1 MANGD
6 GWRRFKKWWKD
17 KIGDNFHAETRDNN
31 EGVGRFLNG
40 IDNFWNR
47 ITGSGLTDAE
57 REANAYSAAQAEEQ
71 YAREVEFYE
80 KYQSPKAMA
89 SQGVNPFG
97 LSGSAGGHSASGGSP
112 QSVSPQGAEGLSGLF
127 SLVSGI
133 FGMVQDKRRTD
144 SQVELNSA
152 QAALLGQQTIG
163 EENKNNVFGV
173 LHHLTVDQIQT
184 AIAKD
189 KQSIE
194 ESIQRVKESVQ
205 NIKESESRIEVNGA
219 TIELRGSEKELN
231 AAKAVVEKLNAQ
243 RLSLLMPYVK
253 AREEAALAY
262 SKAKTEEA
270 VRNAE
275 KLMYDANVSMLK
287 GMAEA
292 DLIAGGYYEN
302 LVSSSEYEVITSEWK
317 SKSAKRDYK
326 WKPVNDVCSN
336 LSKIC
341 VGAASVIS
349 SVKGVG
355 TGVPPVAGVPA
366 YQNDPALTAP
376 MIW

>member
-17 KIGDNFHAETRDNN
+17 KIGDNFHSETRDNS

-89 SQGVNPFG
+89 SQGLNPFG

-112 QSVSPQGAEGLSGLF
+112 QSVSPQGAQGLSGIL

-133 FGMVQDKRRTD
+133 FGMVQEKRRTD
-144 SQVELNSA
+144 SQVQLNSA
-152 QAALLGQQTIG
+152 QSALLGQQTIG
-163 EENKNNVFGV
+163 EENKNSVFGV
-173 LHHLTVDQIQT
+173 LHNLTVEQIQT
-184 AIAKD
+184 AISKD
-189 KQSIE
+189 KQSIQ
-194 ESIQRVKESVQ
+194 ESIQRVQESMQ
-205 NIKESESRIEVNGA
+205 NIKESDSRIEVNGS
-219 TIELRGSEKELN
+219 IIQLNGSEAELN
-231 AAKAVVEKLNAQ
+231 AAKAVVEKLNADK
-243 RLSLLMPYVK
+243 LSLLMPYVK
-253 AREEAALAY
+253 AREEAAIAY
-262 SKAKTEEA
+262 TNAQTEEA
-270 VRNAE
+270 IRNAE

-287 GMAEA
+287 GMVEA

-302 LVSSSEYEVITSEWK
+302 LISTSEYEVITSDWK

-341 VGAASVIS
+341 VGAASVIGS
-349 SVKGVG
+349 LKGVG
-355 TGVPPVAGVPA
+355 TGVSPIAGVPS

>member
-17 KIGDNFHAETRDNN
+17 KIGDNFHSETRDNN

-80 KYQSPKAMA
+80 KYQSPKAMV
-89 SQGVNPFG
+89 SQGLNPFG
-97 LSGSAGGHSASGGSP
+97 LSGSVGGHSASGGSP
-112 QSVSPQGAEGLSGLF
+112 QSVSPQGAEGLTGIL

-133 FGMVQDKRRTD
+133 FGMVQEKRRTD
-144 SQVELNSA
+144 SQVQLNSA
-152 QAALLGQQTIG
+152 QSALLGQQTIG
-163 EENKNNVFGV
+163 EENKNSVFGV
-173 LHHLTVDQIQT
+173 LHNLTVEQIQT
-184 AIAKD
+184 AISKD
-189 KQSIE
+189 KQSIQ
-194 ESIQRVKESVQ
+194 ESIQRVKESMQ
-205 NIKESESRIEVNGA
+205 NIKESESRIEVNGS
-219 TIELRGSEKELN
+219 IIQLNGSEAELN
-231 AAKAVVEKLNAQ
+231 AAKAVVEKLNADK
-243 RLSLLMPYVK
+243 LSLLMPYVK
-253 AREEAALAY
+253 AREEAAIAY
-262 SKAKTEEA
+262 TTAQTEEA

-275 KLMYDANVSMLK
+275 KLMYDANMSMLK
-287 GMAEA
+287 GMVEA

-302 LVSSSEYEVITSEWK
+302 LISSSEYEVITSEWK

-326 WKPVNDVCSN
+326 WKPVNDICSN
-336 LSKIC
+336 VSKVC
-341 VGAASVIS
+341 VGAASVIGS
-349 SVKGVG
+349 LKGIG
-355 TGVPPVAGVPA
+355 SGVPPIAGVPS